1 MKYIFVTGGVVSG
14 LGKGIT
20 AASLGRLLKSRGLK
34 VASQKLDPYIN
45 VDPGTMSPYQHGEVF
60 VTEDGAET
68 DLDLGHYER
77 FIDEDL
83 NRFSNLTTGKVYW
96 NVLNKERRG
105 EYLGE
110 TVQVIPHITNE
121 IKKFIYSVGESSNA
135 DVVITEIG
143 GTIGDIESQ
152 PFIEAIRQISLE
164 VKKENCLF
172 IHVTLIPYI
181 EGSGELKSKPTQH
194 SVRELRANGITPDII
209 VCRCDQP
216 LPSVLKEKISLFC
229 NVQPDCVI
237 ENRTVPVLYE
247 APLMLQKQHLSD
259 KVCELLHLDCPDCD
273 LREWNQMLDRIR
285 QSRNQVTIGLVGK
298 YVKLRDAYLSV
309 AEALRHGGYANG
321 AQVEIRWIEAET
333 VTEESA
339 EAILG
344 DCDGILVPGGFG
356 DRGVEG
362 KIMAA
367 HYARKH
373 QIPYLGICLGMQT
386 AAIEFARYAL
396 GYAGAHSQEFD
407 PASPH
412 KIIAFM
418 ADQSDELEKG
428 GTMRL
433 GAYPCLIQPHS
444 RLASLYG
451 CAQIQERHRHRYE
464 FNNAYREE
472 FEAHGM
478 RISGTSPD
486 GHLVEAIELADH
498 PYFVAVQYHPEFKS
512 RPNKAHPLFSGLIAA
527 ALKRRNPK
535 KGQD

>member
-1 MKYIFVTGGVVSG
+1 
-14 LGKGIT
+14 
-20 AASLGRLLKSRGLK
+20 
-34 VASQKLDPYIN
+34 
-45 VDPGTMSPYQHGEVF
+45 
-60 VTEDGAET
+60 
-68 DLDLGHYER
+68 
-77 FIDEDL
+77 
-83 NRFSNLTTGKVYW
+83 
-96 NVLNKERRG
+96 
-105 EYLGE
+105 
-110 TVQVIPHITNE
+110 
-121 IKKFIYSVGESSNA
+121 
-135 DVVITEIG
+135 
-143 GTIGDIESQ
+143 
-152 PFIEAIRQISLE
+152 
-164 VKKENCLF
+164 
-172 IHVTLIPYI
+172 
-181 EGSGELKSKPTQH
+181 
-194 SVRELRANGITPDII
+194 
-209 VCRCDQP
+209 
-216 LPSVLKEKISLFC
+216 
-229 NVQPDCVI
+229 
-237 ENRTVPVLYE
+237 
-247 APLMLQKQHLSD
+247 
-259 KVCELLHLDCPDCD
+259 
-273 LREWNQMLDRIR
+273 
-285 QSRNQVTIGLVGK
+285 
-298 YVKLRDAYLSV
+298 
-309 AEALRHGGYANG
+309 
-321 AQVEIRWIEAET
+321 
-333 VTEESA
+333 
-339 EAILG
+339 
-344 DCDGILVPGGFG
+344 
-356 DRGVEG
+356 
-362 KIMAA
+362 
-367 HYARKH
+367 
-373 QIPYLGICLGMQT
+373 MQT